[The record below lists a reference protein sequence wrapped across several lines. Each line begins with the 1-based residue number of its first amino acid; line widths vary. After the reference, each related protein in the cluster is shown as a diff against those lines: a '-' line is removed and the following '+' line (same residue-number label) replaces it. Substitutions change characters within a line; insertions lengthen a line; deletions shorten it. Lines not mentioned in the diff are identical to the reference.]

1 MYSETESLFERDCGC
16 SISVFI
22 KMFEKT
28 NKQAN
33 RQWFSCSLFSL
44 FHFFS
49 IGVSPTGSMNCE
61 ITAQTCQPPSQTIT
75 VTPKDSKVTLKCSIK
90 TGGNVQDMTWQFLER
105 NLSAS
110 KGLYLLQNYSTDV
123 NQSRGCFSI
132 KYASEHVLLFPLLYF
147 MVYIKTSRW
156 IIFGLLFSGSPT
168 RAKRA
173 WDRAPYP

>member
-1 MYSETESLFERDCGC
+1 MSTTRG
-16 SISVFI
+16 
-22 KMFEKT
+22 
-28 NKQAN
+28 
-33 RQWFSCSLFSL
+33 
-44 FHFFS
+44 
-49 IGVSPTGSMNCE
+49 MNCE
-61 ITAQTCQPPSQTIT
+61 ITAQTCQSPFQTIT
-75 VTPKDSKVTLKCSIK
+75 VTPRDSKVTLYCSIK

-105 NLSAS
+105 NLNAS

-156 IIFGLLFSGSPT
+156 IIFGLLFSGAPT

>member
-1 MYSETESLFERDCGC
+1 M
-16 SISVFI
+16 
-22 KMFEKT
+22 
-28 NKQAN
+28 
-33 RQWFSCSLFSL
+33 
-44 FHFFS
+44 
-49 IGVSPTGSMNCE
+49 
-61 ITAQTCQPPSQTIT
+61 
-75 VTPKDSKVTLKCSIK
+75 
-90 TGGNVQDMTWQFLER
+90 QDMTWQFLER
-105 NLSAS
+105 NLNAS

-156 IIFGLLFSGSPT
+156 IIFGLLFSGAPT